1 VDISGGNVTKQ
12 SDFDAKE
19 FCLNLLQSE
28 TEEEVIVV
36 LKKHGYWDNR
46 SVWKPYGD
54 MPNNRSIVGNQQSSS
69 VAALV
74 EKLVN
79 SVDAIL
85 MAECYR
91 RGIDP
96 KSAQAPKTMRE
107 AAEIYFGIKDGRIQT
122 IDTSDRRE
130 FAERIQLV
138 ATGTKESPA
147 YIIVDDGEGQ
157 SPDKFEDTFLS
168 LARENKTKIPFVQGK
183 HNQGGTGV
191 LQFSG
196 VNSFQLIISKR
207 QPYAPSEGSEKWGFT
222 LVRRLDAD
230 EYHPQSTYVYLA
242 PNGKILSFDADTLPL
257 RPGKFP
263 YAYEEEVRAGTCIKV
278 WNYKLRKGLKTLAT
292 LDLRYALERFLQ
304 EPVLPIRI
312 CERRSSYKAHY
323 YDTTMSGLA
332 AVLEDNRDDVE
343 LSDSS
348 LLRVNGV
355 GDVKLRVVVIKEI
368 MEGNKNDRYPAGI
381 FFVMNGQL
389 HGEESHNYISRK
401 TNLAYVAGSM
411 IVVVDCTDLPSR
423 VREDLFMAS
432 RDRMRQIDEKTA
444 LEEAIVDYIK
454 DHPGIRELN
463 AIRRQRR
470 QQSALSEEET
480 AKIIQS
486 MVRSDPTLAH
496 LFGKGDLL
504 RVPGKDI
511 TEKELFTGQRF
522 PTYFRILNEP
532 KGGLVKHCPKNRP
545 CRVEFETDASNGY
558 FDRIEDQVHVE
569 TKGLPQKLSQNL
581 WDGKATL
588 KFGLPASV
596 SVGDEFR
603 VEVLVN
609 DISRLEPFSCVF
621 KIHVE
626 PDAEPGE
633 HHPHPP
639 KGSTLAAIPKV
650 KDVTRPEWGLYKF
663 DEMSALKIDPAD
675 ETGNVLD
682 IAINIDNIYLR
693 NDIAKRKNIDASLL
707 IYWFK
712 WGLVLLALGMINS
725 EKRRKDNNENNNEE
739 NEQEGIYERIER
751 ACMGIAA
758 TLIPVIYHMGKKDRI
773 DGE

>member
-1 VDISGGNVTKQ
+1 MTKQ
-12 SDFDAKE
+12 TTFNEKD

-28 TEEEVIVV
+28 TEEEVINV
-36 LKKHGYWDNR
+36 LKKYGYWEER
-46 SVWKPYGD
+46 SAWKPYGD

-79 SVDAIL
+79 SIDAIL

-91 RGIDP
+91 NGVDP
-96 KSAQAPKTMRE
+96 KSPKAPKSMRE
-107 AAEIYFGIKDGRIQT
+107 AAEIYFGIKDGQIQT
-122 IDTSDRRE
+122 IDTSGRKE

-138 ATGTKESPA
+138 ATGTKENPA

-207 QPYAPSEGSEKWGFT
+207 QPYAPSEGKEKEKWGFT
-222 LVRRLDAD
+222 LVRRLDPD
-230 EYHPQSTYVYLA
+230 EDHPQSTYVYLA

-263 YAYEEEVRAGTCIKV
+263 YAYEEEVSAGTCIKL
-278 WNYKLRKGLKTLAT
+278 WNYKLQKGLKTLAT

-312 CERRSSYKAHY
+312 CERRSSYRAHY
-323 YDTTMSGLA
+323 YDTTMSGLS
-332 AVLEDNRDDVE
+332 AVLEDNKDDVE

-348 LLRVNGV
+348 FLKVNGV
-355 GDVKLRVVVIKEI
+355 GDVKIRVVVIKEI
-368 MEGNKNDRYPAGI
+368 TEGDKKDRYPAGV

-411 IVVVDCTDLPSR
+411 IVIVDCTNLPSR

-432 RDRMRQIDEKTA
+432 RDRMRQIDEKV
-444 LEEAIVDYIK
+444 AIEDEVIDFIK
-454 DHPGIRELN
+454 NHPGIKELN
-463 AIRRQRR
+463 AVRRQRR

-480 AKIIQS
+480 AKIIQNL
-486 MVRSDPTLAH
+486 VRSDPTLAN
-496 LFGKGDLL
+496 LFGKGELI
-504 RVPGKDI
+504 RIPGKDI
-511 TEKELFTGQRF
+511 TEKELFIGQKF
-522 PTYFRILNEP
+522 PTYFRIHNEP
-532 KGGLVKHCPKNRP
+532 KGGLIKHCPKNRP
-545 CRVEFETDASNGY
+545 CRIEFETDAANDY
-558 FDRIEDQVHVE
+558 FDRINDPGHIE
-569 TKGLPQKLSQNL
+569 THGLPQKLSQNL

-588 KFGLPASV
+588 KFGLPDSV
-596 SVGDEFR
+596 SVGDEFK

-609 DISRLEPFSCVF
+609 DISRIEPFKSVF
-621 KIHVE
+621 KIQVDPE
-626 PDAEPGE
+626 AEPIE
-633 HHPHPP
+633 PHLVIP
-639 KGSTLAAIPKV
+639 KGAALAAIPNITEV
-650 KDVTRPEWGLYKF
+650 HRPDWGMYDF
-663 DEMSALKIDPAD
+663 DEMSAIKIRPGN
-675 ETGNVLD
+675 ETGDILD
-682 IAINIDNIYLR
+682 IAINVDNIYLR
-693 NDIAKRKNIDASLL
+693 NDIAKRKNIDANLL
-707 IYWFK
+707 TYWFK

-725 EKRRKDNNENNNEE
+725 EKRLKESEENNIEE
-739 NEQEGIYERIER
+739 SEKEDMYERIGR

-758 TLIPVIYHMGKKDRI
+758 TLIPVIYHMGKKELI
-773 DGE
+773 EGE

>member
-1 VDISGGNVTKQ
+1 MTKQ
-12 SDFDAKE
+12 PTLGAKD

-28 TEEEVIVV
+28 TEEEVVEV
-36 LKKHGYWDNR
+36 LKKYGYWEDR
-46 SVWKPYGD
+46 SAWKPYGD

-79 SVDAIL
+79 SIDAIL

-96 KSAQAPKTMRE
+96 KSSKAPKSMRE
-107 AAEIYFGIKDGRIQT
+107 AAEVYFGIKDGRIQT
-122 IDTSDRRE
+122 VETTNRRE

-207 QPYAPSEGSEKWGFT
+207 QPYAPSEGNEKEKWGFT

-230 EYHPQSTYVYLA
+230 EDHPQSTYVYMA

-257 RPGKFP
+257 RPGKYP
-263 YAYEEEVRAGTCIKV
+263 YAYEEEVSAGTCIKV
-278 WNYKLRKGLKTLAT
+278 WNYKLQGLKTLAT

-312 CERRSSYKAHY
+312 CERRLNYKAHTF
-323 YDTTMSGLA
+323 DTTMSGLT
-332 AVLEDNRDDVE
+332 AVLVDNKDDVE

-348 LLRVNGV
+348 LLKVNSV
-355 GDVKLRVVVIKEI
+355 GDVKIRVVIIREI
-368 MEGNKNDRYPAGI
+368 ADDDNNKKKRYPSGI

-401 TNLAYVAGSM
+401 TNLAYVASSM
-411 IVVVDCTDLPSR
+411 IVIVDCTNLPSR

-432 RDRMRQIDEKTA
+432 RDRMRQIDEKVA
-444 LEEAIVDYIK
+444 LEDEIIDFIK
-454 DHPGIRELN
+454 NHPGIKELN

-480 AKIIQS
+480 AKIIQNL
-486 MVRSDPTLAH
+486 VRSDPALAQ
-496 LFGKGDLL
+496 LFGKGELIQ
-504 RVPGKDI
+504 VPGKDI
-511 TEKELFTGQRF
+511 TKKEPFIGNKF
-522 PTYFRILNEP
+522 PTYFRIHNEP
-532 KGGLVKHCPKNRP
+532 KGGLLKHCPKNRP
-545 CRVEFETDASNGY
+545 CRIEFETDAANDY
-558 FDRIEDQVHVE
+558 FDRIDDPGHIE
-569 TKGLPQKLSQNL
+569 TRGLPQKLSQNL
-581 WDGKATL
+581 WDGRATL
-588 KFGLPASV
+588 KFGLPNSV
-596 SVGDEFR
+596 SVGDEFS

-609 DISRLEPFSCVF
+609 DVSRIEPFKSIF
-621 KIHVE
+621 KLHVDPETE
-626 PDAEPGE
+626 PIERP
-633 HHPHPP
+633 PTPP
-639 KGSTLAAIPKV
+639 KGAALAAIPNITEV
-650 KDVTRPEWGLYKF
+650 HRPDWGLYDF
-663 DEMSALKIDPAD
+663 DQMSAIKITPGN
-675 ETGNVLD
+675 ETGDVLD
-682 IAINIDNIYLR
+682 IAINVDNIYLQ
-693 NDIAKRKNIDASLL
+693 NDIARRKNMDANLL
-707 IYWFK
+707 TYWFK

-725 EKRRKDNNENNNEE
+725 EKRLKTTEESNSDENDKEDM
-739 NEQEGIYERIER
+739 YERIGR

-758 TLIPVIYHMGKKDRI
+758 TLIPVIFHMGKRDLI
-773 DGE
+773 EGV

>member
-1 VDISGGNVTKQ
+1 MTKQ
-12 SDFDAKE
+12 TAFEAKD

-28 TEEEVIVV
+28 TEEKVVEV
-36 LKKHGYWDNR
+36 LKKYGYWADR
-46 SVWKPYGD
+46 SAWKPYGD

-79 SVDAIL
+79 SIDAIL

-91 RGIDP
+91 KGIDP
-96 KSAQAPKTMRE
+96 KSSKAPKSMRE
-107 AAEIYFGIKDGRIQT
+107 AAELYFGIKDGRIQT
-122 IDTSDRRE
+122 VDASKRRE

-147 YIIVDDGEGQ
+147 YLIVDDGEGQ

-191 LQFSG
+191 LQFAG
-196 VNSFQLIISKR
+196 INSFQLIISKR
-207 QPYAPSEGSEKWGFT
+207 QPYAPSEGKESEKWGFT

-230 EYHPQSTYVYLA
+230 EDHPQSTYVYLA

-263 YAYEEEVRAGTCIKV
+263 YAYEEEVSAGTCIKV
-278 WNYKLRKGLKTLAT
+278 WNYRLQKGLKTIAT

-304 EPVLPIRI
+304 EPVLPVRI
-312 CERRSSYKAHY
+312 CERRASYKAHY

-332 AVLEDNRDDVE
+332 AVLEDNRDDIE
-343 LSDSS
+343 LSDAS
-348 LLRVNGV
+348 LLKVNGV

-368 MEGNKNDRYPAGI
+368 MESDKKDRYPFGI

-389 HGEESHNYISRK
+389 HGEESYNYISRK

-411 IVVVDCTDLPSR
+411 IVIVDCTDLPSR

-432 RDRMRQIDEKTA
+432 RDRMRQIDEKVA
-444 LEEAIVDYIK
+444 LEEAIIDYIK
-454 DHPGIRELN
+454 DHPGIKELN

-480 AKIIQS
+480 AKVIQNL
-486 MVRSDPTLAH
+486 VRSDPTLAQ
-496 LFGKGDLL
+496 LFGKGELI

-511 TEKELFTGQRF
+511 AEKAPFVGQKF
-522 PTYFRILNEP
+522 PTYFRLHNEP
-532 KGGLVKHCPKNRP
+532 KSGLVKHCPKNRP
-545 CRVEFETDASNGY
+545 CKIDFETDAANDY
-558 FDRIEDQVHVE
+558 FERIDDPGHIE
-569 TKGLPQKLSQNL
+569 TRGLPQKLSQNL
-581 WDGKATL
+581 WDGRATL
-588 KFGLPASV
+588 KFGLPDSV
-596 SVGDEFR
+596 NVGDEFS

-609 DISRLEPFSCVF
+609 DVSRVEPFKSVF
-621 KIHVE
+621 KIHVDPE
-626 PDAEPGE
+626 TEATDR
-633 HHPHPP
+633 PP
-639 KGSTLAAIPKV
+639 IPSKGAALAAIPKV
-650 KDVTRPEWGLYKF
+650 KEVTRPEWGLYKF
-663 DEMSALKIDPAD
+663 DEMSAIKIDPAD

-682 IAINIDNIYLR
+682 IAINLDNIYLR
-693 NDIAKRKNIDASLL
+693 NDIARRKNIDASLL
-707 IYWFK
+707 TYWFK

-725 EKRRKDNNENNNEE
+725 EKRLKENNENSNEE
-739 NEQEGIYERIER
+739 SEQEGMYERIER

-758 TLIPVIYHMGKKDRI
+758 TLIPVIYHMGKKDLI
-773 DGE
+773 ESE

>member
-1 VDISGGNVTKQ
+1 MAKQ
-12 SDFDAKE
+12 SNFDAKE
-19 FCLNLLQSE
+19 FCLSLLQSE
-28 TEEEVIVV
+28 TEEEVIDA
-36 LKKHGYWDNR
+36 LKKCGYWVDR
-46 SVWKPYGD
+46 SAWKPYGD

-74 EKLVN
+74 EKIVN
-79 SVDAIL
+79 SIDAIL

-91 RGIDP
+91 KGIDP
-96 KSAQAPKTMRE
+96 KSPQAPKSMRE
-107 AAEIYFGIKDGRIQT
+107 AAEIYFGIKDGRIQS
-122 IDTSDRRE
+122 IDTSGRRE

-138 ATGTKESPA
+138 ATGTRENPA

-157 SPDKFEDTFLS
+157 SPEKFEDTFLS

-207 QPYAPSEGSEKWGFT
+207 QPYVPDEGKEKDKWGFT

-230 EYHPQSTYVYLA
+230 ENHPQSMYVYLA

-263 YAYEEEVRAGTCIKV
+263 YAYEEEVLAGTCIKV
-278 WNYKLRKGLKTLAT
+278 WNYKLQKGLKTLAT

-312 CERRSSYKAHY
+312 CERRSSYRAHY
-323 YDTTMSGLA
+323 FDTTMSGLS
-332 AVLEDNRDDVE
+332 AVLVDNRDDVE

-348 LLRVNGV
+348 LLKVNGV
-355 GDVKLRVVVIKEI
+355 GDVKIRTVVIKEI
-368 MEGNKNDRYPAGI
+368 TEGDKKDRYPSGI

-389 HGEESHNYISRK
+389 HGEESHSYISRK
-401 TNLAYVAGSM
+401 TNLAYVASSM
-411 IVVVDCTDLPSR
+411 IVIVDCTDLPSR

-432 RDRMRQIDEKTA
+432 RDRMRQIDEKLA
-444 LEEAIVDYIK
+444 IEEAIIDYIK
-454 DHPGIRELN
+454 DHPGIKKLN
-463 AIRRQRR
+463 AIRRERR

-480 AKIIQS
+480 AKIIQNLL
-486 MVRSDPTLAH
+486 RSDPTLAH

-511 TEKELFTGQRF
+511 TEKEPFIGQRF
-522 PTYFRILNEP
+522 PTYFRIHNEP
-532 KGGLVKHCPKNRP
+532 KSGLVRHCPKNRT
-545 CRVEFETDASNGY
+545 CKIEFETDASNGY
-558 FDRIEDQVHVE
+558 FDRSEDQVHIN
-569 TKGLPQKLSQNL
+569 TQGLPQKLSHNL

-588 KFGLPASV
+588 KFGLPDSV
-596 SVGDEFR
+596 SVGDEFK
-603 VEVLVN
+603 VEVLVS
-609 DISRLEPFSCVF
+609 DISRLEPFKSVF

-626 PDAEPGE
+626 PEVESTEP
-633 HHPHPP
+633 PPPVIP
-639 KGSTLAAIPKV
+639 KGSTLAAIPN
-650 KDVTRPEWGLYKF
+650 VTEVHRPDWGLHDF
-663 DEMSALKIDPAD
+663 DEMSAIEILPGN
-675 ETGNVLD
+675 ETGDVLD
-682 IAINIDNIYLR
+682 ISINVDNIYLR
-693 NDIAKRKNIDASLL
+693 NDIAKRKNIDANLL

-725 EKRRKDNNENNNEE
+725 EKRLKNDDENNVEE
-739 NEQEGIYERIER
+739 NEKEDMYERVGR

-758 TLIPVIYHMGKKDRI
+758 TLIPVIYHMGKKELLA
-773 DGE
+773 GE